1 MAQGWHGS
9 GVGWEPG
16 EAWAALGLLGPVEQI
31 PKFSWMLLGAGTG
44 GTDPTFPWV
53 QQGMGIEGNWP
64 QIPSDAAGNQGEQ
77 SGTGPKFP
85 GMLLGT
91 SGNRR
96 NWPQVPSDAA
106 GSQ

>member
-53 QQGMGIEGNWP
+53 QQGVGTEG
-64 QIPSDAAGNQGEQ
+64 
-77 SGTGPKFP
+77 K
-85 GMLLGT
+85 
-91 SGNRR
+91 
-96 NWPQVPSDAA
+96 
-106 GSQ
+106 